1 MCRPG
6 LLGKLPFQNPAL
18 PQDFAQGFFY
28 SDPPKNDEETI
39 DEVKTSIEELQAQLV
54 ARSAQLAKLEED
66 AANEARAAQDEAA
79 EDQTVED
86 LEAQGQ
92 ALLKKAA
99 ALKASRKK

>member
-1 MCRPG
+1 
-6 LLGKLPFQNPAL
+6 
-18 PQDFAQGFFY
+18 
-28 SDPPKNDEETI
+28 
-39 DEVKTSIEELQAQLV
+39 VKTSIEELEAQLV
-54 ARSAQLAKLEED
+54 ARNAQLEKLEED
-66 AANEARAAQDEAA
+66 AANEAKAAQDQAA